1 MSYFKILSVTFLLMY
16 LLILTAVGQ
25 DTTLT
30 ITSEG
35 NVGIGITN
43 PISKLHVAGTAQF
56 DKVGAAGRIVL
67 HSVNKNDPGR
77 WGIRFTNNILGTF
90 EGDDNNDI
98 NFSFMS
104 GWGAV
109 RTYDAIVHIHGK
121 AANSWG
127 KRLSLTHNGTD
138 GIISTDAGNILLSPA
153 DGTARVGI
161 GTLSP
166 IDILEVEGGPMTI
179 DGADGLSALRF
190 RQANVMKWTF
200 LTAEWLGMHD
210 LRLRNETTGNDVMT
224 FDTETNNVGIGTT
237 TPGGTLDV
245 NGTIYQRGTALHAD
259 YVFKPDYQLES
270 IEEHSKFMWTNNH
283 LKAIPEARTD
293 SQGREIVEVGSHR
306 KGIVEELEKAHI
318 YIDQLNNR
326 IKMLE
331 EKIEQLSSKIE
342 NK

>member
-1 MSYFKILSVTFLLMY
+1 MRYFKILSATVLLMY
-16 LLILTAVGQ
+16 LLSISLAGQ

-43 PISKLHVAGTAQF
+43 PTSKLHVGGAVQF
-56 DKVGAAGRIVL
+56 DKVGPAGRLIL
-67 HSVNKNDPGR
+67 HSVNRNDPGR
-77 WGIRFTNNILGTF
+77 WGIRFTNNGLGTF
-90 EGDDNNDI
+90 EGDDTNDI

-104 GWGAV
+104 GWGKA
-109 RTYDAIVHIHGK
+109 RTYDAILHIHGK

-127 KRLSLTHNGTD
+127 TRLTLTHDGTD
-138 GIISTDAGNILLSPA
+138 GIISTDAGNILLSPG
-153 DGTARVGI
+153 DGSARVGI

-166 IDILEVEGGPMTI
+166 IDKLEVEGGPMTI

-190 RQANVMKWTF
+190 RQADDMKWTF
-200 LTAEWLGMHD
+200 LTAEWLGTHD
-210 LRLRNETTGNDVMT
+210 LRLRNETSGNDVMT

-245 NGTIYQRGTALHAD
+245 NGTIYQRGTELHAD
-259 YVFKPDYQLES
+259 YVFEPDYQLES
-270 IEEHSKFMWTNNH
+270 IDDHSKFMWTNKH
-283 LKAIPEARTD
+283 LKAIPKARTD
-293 SQGREIVEVGSHR
+293 DQGREIVEVGSHS

-318 YIDQLNNR
+318 YIDQLHIR
-326 IKMLE
+326 MKMLE
-331 EKIEQLSSKIE
+331 EKIEKLSSKIE